1 MKENKLSIATV
12 LALIMVVISL
22 VFIIYNMEPVDYV
35 ELVENISE
43 EEMEDIN
50 SVRRQ
55 AFDYAVSC
63 SDVDLPITFE
73 DITWRIQPSRMIRFS
88 DDRQYLDLVGWYD
101 TSNDI
106 IWIAYPYRKVH
117 WVNSHEILHK
127 LGFIGHGTI
136 FANCGLL
143 VEQQD

>member
-1 MKENKLSIATV
+1 MKESKLSIATV
-12 LALIMVVISL
+12 LALIILVISL

-43 EEMEDIN
+43 EEMEEIN

-63 SDVDLPITFE
+63 SNVDLPITFE

-88 DDRQYLDLVGWYD
+88 DDRQYLDLAGWYD
-101 TSNDI
+101 RSNDI

-117 WVNSHEILHK
+117 WINSHEVLHN
-127 LGFIGHGTI
+127 LGFIGHGTE

-143 VEQQD
+143 AEQQD

>member
-1 MKENKLSIATV
+1 MKESKLSIATV
-12 LALIMVVISL
+12 LALIILVISL
-22 VFIIYNMEPVDYV
+22 AVIIYNMEPVDYV
-35 ELVENISE
+35 ELVDNISE

-63 SDVDLPITFE
+63 SNVDLPITFE
-73 DITWRIQPSRMIRFS
+73 DINWRIQPSRMIRFS
-88 DDRQYLDLVGWYD
+88 DDRQYLDLAGSYD
-101 TSNDI
+101 RSNDI

-127 LGFIGHGTI
+127 LGFIGHGTE